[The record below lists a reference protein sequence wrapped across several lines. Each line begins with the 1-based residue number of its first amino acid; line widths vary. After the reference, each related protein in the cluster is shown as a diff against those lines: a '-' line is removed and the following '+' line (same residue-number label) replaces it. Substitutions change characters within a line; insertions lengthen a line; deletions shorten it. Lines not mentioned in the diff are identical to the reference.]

1 MIIIPLSYWDI
12 VTAMVLVLLTGL
24 SASLLGLEISRSLY
38 ISVLRMVAQLSLVGL
53 ILKFL
58 FENYNL
64 LSVTTMALLMLLIA
78 GHEVQARQK
87 RRLRG
92 VWGYGVG
99 TVSMLFSSFLV
110 TLITLQTILELSVWY
125 DPRYAIPI
133 LGMLLGNTM
142 SGIGLG
148 MDQLTRDAWEQR
160 DQIEGRLA
168 LGQTS
173 HDAIARI
180 RLGSIRSGM
189 IPVINMLSAS
199 GLVSLPGMMT
209 GQILAGVAPVEAVKY
224 QILIMC
230 LIAAGTGLGTIL
242 AVGLGSRR
250 LFDGRQRL
258 RLDFLS
264 ESK

>member
-1 MIIIPLSYWDI
+1 MTIIPLSYWDI
-12 VTAMVLVLLTGL
+12 VASMVLVLVTGL
-24 SASLLGLEISRSLY
+24 SASLMGLEISRSLY
-38 ISVLRMVAQLSLVGL
+38 ISTLRMIAQLSLVGL

-58 FENYNL
+58 FENYSL
-64 LSVTTMALLMLLIA
+64 LSVTAMALVMLLIA
-78 GHEVQARQK
+78 GHEVRARQK
-87 RRLRG
+87 YRLRG
-92 VWGYGVG
+92 VWGYGIG

-110 TLITLQTILELSVWY
+110 TLITLQSILELEVWY

-148 MDQLTRDAWEQR
+148 LDQLTRDAWEQR

-168 LGQTS
+168 LGQRS
-173 HDAIARI
+173 QEAIAGI
-180 RLGSIRSGM
+180 RLASIRSGM

-209 GQILAGVAPVEAVKY
+209 GQILAGIAPLVAVKY

-230 LIAAGTGLGTIL
+230 LIAAGTGFGTFL

-264 ESK
+264 DAK